1 MFELFFVLGFFAV
14 LLMTGL
20 SLLGAIAAL
29 IAGFVVMLLAGM
41 LAVAFKVLPWL
52 IVAVIVVWFIRTKT
66 DYGRRHLR

>member
-1 MFELFFVLGFFAV
+1 MLELFFVLGFFAV

-66 DYGRRHLR
+66 NYGRRHL

>member
-1 MFELFFVLGFFAV
+1 MLELFFVLGFFAV

-41 LAVAFKVLPWL
+41 LTVAFKVLPWL

-66 DYGRRHLR
+66 DYGRRHL

>member
-1 MFELFFVLGFFAV
+1 MLELFFVLGFFAV

-29 IAGFVVMLLAGM
+29 VAGFVVMLLAGM
-41 LAVAFKVLPWL
+41 LAVAFNVLPWL

-66 DYGRRHLR
+66 QYGRRYLR

>member
-1 MFELFFVLGFFAV
+1 MLELFFVLGFFAV

-20 SLLGAIAAL
+20 SLLGAIVAL

-66 DYGRRHLR
+66 NYGRRHL

>member
-1 MFELFFVLGFFAV
+1 LGFFAV

-66 DYGRRHLR
+66 NYGRRHL

>member
-1 MFELFFVLGFFAV
+1 MLELFFVLGFFAV

-66 DYGRRHLR
+66 DYGRRYLR